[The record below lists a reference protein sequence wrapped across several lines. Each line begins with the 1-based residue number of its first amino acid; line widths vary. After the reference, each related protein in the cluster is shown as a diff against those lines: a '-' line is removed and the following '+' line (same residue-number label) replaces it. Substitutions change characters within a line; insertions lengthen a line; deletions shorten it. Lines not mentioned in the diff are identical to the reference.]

1 MREVTFEMLKKA
13 VVYGSVLK
21 SCNVEAFSLERFKTV
36 KTAQI
41 ESRYQLFRQIA
52 QFEAI

>member
-21 SCNVEAFSLERFKTV
+21 SCNVEAVSLERPKSV
-36 KTAQI
+36 DAAQI

-52 QFEAI
+52 QFEVI